1 MPMFKEI
8 IKEICNELNIKYT
21 ILSKDWI
28 IKLEKDN
35 EVRYLTGN
43 KFDLNGHAIGNILDD
58 KYAFYEIL
66 KNINIRV
73 CEHRIFYNYDNKQDY
88 AKGCNTKEEIIN
100 CFNKYNNDVVI
111 KPNKGAMGLGVY
123 HITDKDELITK
134 INELFIKNY
143 SISICPYYHIKNE
156 YRVIVLDNEI
166 KLIYKKINPIVI
178 GDGKSTLKEL
188 LIKFNNKYYS
198 DEKIPNIIPKK
209 NEIYTYDFHFNL
221 SKGSIA
227 SIEIDSITKE
237 KISSLALEVSKKVG
251 ITFASIDII
260 ETTDNELLVL
270 EANSGVTINK
280 AINFIPNCYEI
291 AKEIYKEAIIK
302 MFDN

>member
-1 MPMFKEI
+1 MFYEL
-8 IKEICNELNIKYT
+8 IKEICKELNIEYT

-35 EVRYLTGN
+35 KVKYLTGN
-43 KFDLNGHAIGNILDD
+43 KFDLNGHAIGNIMDD
-58 KYAFYEIL
+58 KYALYEIL
-66 KNINIRV
+66 NNLNIPV
-73 CEHRIFYNYDNKQDY
+73 CEHNIFYAENNHQDY
-88 AKGCNTKEEIIN
+88 AIGCNKKEDIIN
-100 CFNKYNNDVVI
+100 CFHKYNEDVVV
-111 KPNKGAMGLGVY
+111 KPNKGSMGIGVY
-123 HITDKDELITK
+123 HITNKDELIDVT
-134 INELFIKNY
+134 NNLLIKNY

-188 LIKFNNKYYS
+188 LIKFNSNYYI
-198 DEKIPNIIPKK
+198 DKEIPNIIPKK

-227 SIEIDSITKE
+227 TIDIDSNTKE
-237 KISSLALEVSKKVG
+237 KICQLALEVSKKVG

-260 ETTDNELLVL
+260 ETTDNKLLVL

-280 AINFIPNCYEI
+280 AINFIPNGYNV
-291 AKEIYKEAIIK
+291 AKNIYKEAIIK
-302 MFDN
+302 MFAN

>member
-1 MPMFKEI
+1 MFKKM
-8 IKEICNELNIKYT
+8 IKEICKELNIKCT
-21 ILSKDWI
+21 FLSKDWI

-43 KFDLNGHAIGNILDD
+43 KFDLNGHAIGNIMDD
-58 KYAFYEIL
+58 KYALYEIL
-66 KNINIRV
+66 NNLNIPV
-73 CEHRIFYNYDNKQDY
+73 CKHNIFYAENNHQYYSQ
-88 AKGCNTKEEIIN
+88 GCNTKEDIIA

-111 KPNKGAMGLGVY
+111 KPNKGSMGLGVY
-123 HITDKDELITK
+123 HIIDKDELITK
-134 INELFIKNY
+134 INELLIKNY

-188 LIKFNNKYYS
+188 LIKFNSNYYI
-198 DEKIPNIIPKK
+198 DKEIPNIIPKK

-227 SIEIDSITKE
+227 TIDIDYDTKE
-237 KISSLALEVSKKVG
+237 KICQLALEVSKKVG

-260 ETTDNELLVL
+260 ETTDNKLLVL

-280 AINFIPNCYEI
+280 AINFIPNGYNV
-291 AKEIYKEAIIK
+291 AKNIYKEAIIK
-302 MFDN
+302 MFAN

>member
-1 MPMFKEI
+1 MFKEI
-8 IKEICNELNIKYT
+8 IKEICKELNIKYT

-43 KFDLNGHAIGNILDD
+43 KFDLNGHAIGNIMDD

-66 KNINIRV
+66 KNINIPV
-73 CEHRIFYNYDNKQDY
+73 CEHNIFYAEKNHQDY
-88 AKGCNTKEEIIN
+88 AIN
-100 CFNKYNNDVVI
+100 CNKKEDILNCFYKYHEDVVV

-123 HITDKDELITK
+123 HVTDKDELINVTD
-134 INELFIKNY
+134 NLFIKNY
-143 SISICPYYHIKNE
+143 SISICPFYHIKNE

-166 KLIYKKINPIVI
+166 KLIYKKINPIVT

-188 LIKFNNKYYS
+188 LINFNSNYYT
-198 DEKIPNIIPKK
+198 DKDIPNIIPNK

-227 SIEIDSITKE
+227 TLDIDSDTKE
-237 KISSLALEVSKKVG
+237 KICNLALEVSKKVG

-260 ETTDNELLVL
+260 KTTSNELLVL

-280 AINFIPNCYEI
+280 AIDFIPNGYAI
-291 AKEIYKEAIIK
+291 AKQIYKEAILK
-302 MFDN
+302 MFNE

>member
-66 KNINIRV
+66 KNINIPV
-73 CEHRIFYNYDNKQDY
+73 CLHRIIYHKNNNQSY
-88 AKGCNTKEEIIN
+88 AIGCNTEEYILN
-100 CFNKYNNDVVI
+100 CFNEFHNDVVI
-111 KPNKGAMGLGVY
+111 KPNKGSMGIGVH
-123 HITDKDELITK
+123 HITNKDELINITNNLL
-134 INELFIKNY
+134 INNY

-188 LIKFNNKYYS
+188 LIKFNYNYYI
-198 DEKIPNIIPKK
+198 DKDVLNIIPNK
-209 NEIYTYDFHFNL
+209 NEIITHDFHFNL

-227 SIEIDSITKE
+227 TIDIDYDTKE
-237 KISSLALEVSKKVG
+237 KICQLALEVSKKVG

-260 ETTDNELLVL
+260 ETTNNELLVL

-280 AINFIPNCYEI
+280 ATNFIPNGYNV
-291 AKEIYKEAIIK
+291 AKEIYKEAILR
-302 MFDN
+302 MFDK

>member
-1 MPMFKEI
+1 MPMFKEM
-8 IKEICNELNIKYT
+8 IKEICEELNIKYT
-21 ILSKDWI
+21 VLSKEWI

-43 KFDLNGHAIGNILDD
+43 KFDLNGHAIGNIMDD

-66 KNINIRV
+66 NNLNIPV
-73 CEHRIFYNYDNKQDY
+73 CEHNIFYSKNNHQYYSQ
-88 AKGCNTKEEIIN
+88 GCNTKEDILN
-100 CFNKYNNDVVI
+100 CFHKFNNDVVV
-111 KPNKGAMGLGVY
+111 KPNKGSMGIGVY
-123 HITDKDELITK
+123 HVTNKDELIDVTNNLL
-134 INELFIKNY
+134 INNY

-178 GDGKSTLKEL
+178 GDGKTTLKEL
-188 LIKFNNKYYS
+188 LIKFNSSYYT
-198 DEKIPNIIPKK
+198 DKDIPNIIPNK
-209 NEIYTYDFHFNL
+209 NEIYNYDFHFNL

-227 SIEIDSITKE
+227 TIDIDSNTKE
-237 KISSLALEVSKKVG
+237 KICQLALEVSKKVG
-251 ITFASIDII
+251 IIFASIDII
-260 ETTDNELLVL
+260 ETRENELLVL

-280 AINFIPNCYEI
+280 ANNFIPNGYEI
-291 AKEIYKEAIIK
+291 AKEIYKEAILK

>member
-1 MPMFKEI
+1 MFKEM
-8 IKEICNELNIKYT
+8 IKEICEELNIKYT
-21 ILSKDWI
+21 VLSKEWI

-43 KFDLNGHAIGNILDD
+43 KFDLNGHAIGNIMDD

-66 KNINIRV
+66 NNLNIPV
-73 CEHRIFYNYDNKQDY
+73 CEHNIFYSKNNHQYYSQ
-88 AKGCNTKEEIIN
+88 GCNTKEDILN
-100 CFNKYNNDVVI
+100 CFHKFNNDVVV
-111 KPNKGAMGLGVY
+111 KPNKGSMGIGVY
-123 HITDKDELITK
+123 HVTNKDELIDVTNNLL
-134 INELFIKNY
+134 INNY

-178 GDGKSTLKEL
+178 GDGKTTLKEL
-188 LIKFNNKYYS
+188 LIKFNSSYYT
-198 DEKIPNIIPKK
+198 DKDIPNIIPNK
-209 NEIYTYDFHFNL
+209 NEIYNYDFHFNL

-227 SIEIDSITKE
+227 TIDIDSNTKE
-237 KISSLALEVSKKVG
+237 KICQLALEVSKKVG
-251 ITFASIDII
+251 IIFASIDII
-260 ETTDNELLVL
+260 ETRENELLVL

-280 AINFIPNCYEI
+280 ANNFIPNGYEI
-291 AKEIYKEAIIK
+291 AKEIYKEAILK

>member
-1 MPMFKEI
+1 MFYEL
-8 IKEICNELNIKYT
+8 IKEICKELNIEYT

-35 EVRYLTGN
+35 KVKYLTGN
-43 KFDLNGHAIGNILDD
+43 KFDLNGHAIGNIMDD
-58 KYAFYEIL
+58 KYALYEIL
-66 KNINIRV
+66 NNLNIPV
-73 CEHRIFYNYDNKQDY
+73 CEHNIFYAENNHQDY
-88 AKGCNTKEEIIN
+88 AIGCNKKEDIIN
-100 CFNKYNNDVVI
+100 CFHKYNEDVVV
-111 KPNKGAMGLGVY
+111 KPNKGSMGIGVY
-123 HITDKDELITK
+123 L
-134 INELFIKNY
+134 LIKNY

-188 LIKFNNKYYS
+188 LIKFNSNYYI
-198 DEKIPNIIPKK
+198 DKEIPNIIPKK

-227 SIEIDSITKE
+227 TIDIDYDTKE
-237 KISSLALEVSKKVG
+237 KICQLALEVSKKVG

-260 ETTDNELLVL
+260 ETTDNKLLVL

-280 AINFIPNCYEI
+280 AINFIPNGYNV
-291 AKEIYKEAIIK
+291 AKNIYKEAIIK
-302 MFDN
+302 MFAN